1 MGDGGA
7 IFTNDEELAKKIKM
21 VTNHGQ
27 TILYHHDEIG
37 VNSRLDSMQA
47 AILRI
52 KLRHLDEYA
61 AARNLAASFYDKAF
75 SNHPNIKTPVRQ
87 KNSSHVFHQYTLVLN
102 GIDRNALREHLSA
115 KGIPSMIY
123 YPIPLHLQ
131 KAYNDPRYKKGDFP
145 VTEKLSASVLSLP
158 MHTELNND
166 DLKFITESVLEFV
179 KQTQNSNNPTFVNS

>member
-7 IFTNDEELAKKIKM
+7 IFTNDDELAKKIRM
-21 VTNHGQ
+21 VCNHGQ
-27 TILYHHDEIG
+27 SQLYHHDEIG

-61 AARNLAASFYDKAF
+61 AARNHAASYYDKAF
-75 SNHPNIKTPVRQ
+75 SNHQNIKIPTRQ
-87 KNSSHVFHQYTLVLN
+87 KNSTHVFHQYTLVLN

-145 VTEKLSASVLSLP
+145 VTEHLSANVISLP
-158 MHTELNND
+158 MHTELSSD
-166 DLKFITESVLEFV
+166 DLKFISDGILEFV
-179 KQTQNSNNPTFVNS
+179 KQLQTSNLKPQTIQ